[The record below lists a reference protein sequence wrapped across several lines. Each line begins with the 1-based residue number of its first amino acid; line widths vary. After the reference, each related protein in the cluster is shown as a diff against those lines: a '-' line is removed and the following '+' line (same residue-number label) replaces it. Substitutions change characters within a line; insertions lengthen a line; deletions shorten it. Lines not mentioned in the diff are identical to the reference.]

1 MTEATD
7 NVEAEA
13 KAPDANAQTESV
25 ETDRP
30 EWLPEKFKTPEDL
43 VTSYSNLE
51 SRMGKGE
58 EDLRS
63 SIMEEIEGEAFANRP
78 KTSGDYV
85 LPEGTEEIA
94 EDLAKDPNVEW
105 WSNFAWENG
114 FSQDEFEEGLQR
126 MIPQGPDLEAEAAKL
141 GDNSGARIEAV
152 SLWAQKNVPEEMSDA
167 VMAMGERAAGVELLE
182 HFMSMTDSVNLGGEA
197 TTAAG
202 LSQDELRSMMQDPRY
217 WDNTRRDPT
226 FVKQV
231 DEGFSKLYK

>member
-1 MTEATD
+1 MTEADD
-7 NVEAEA
+7 NVEVETEA
-13 KAPDANAQTESV
+13 PEAYEATESV
-25 ETDRP
+25 DTGRP

-58 EDLRS
+58 EDIRT
-63 SIMEEIEGEAFANRP
+63 SILDEIEGEAFANRP
-78 KTSGDYV
+78 ETSGDYT
-85 LPEGTEEIA
+85 LPEGTEDFA
-94 EDLAKDPNVEW
+94 EDLANDPNVEW
-105 WSNFAWENG
+105 WAEFAWENG

-141 GDNSGARIEAV
+141 GDNSSARIEAV
-152 SLWAQKNVPEEMSDA
+152 SLWAQKNVPEERSDA
-167 VMAMGERAAGVELLE
+167 VMAMGESAAGVELLE
-182 HFMSMTDSVNLGGEA
+182 YFMSMNDGVNLSGEGS
-197 TTAAG
+197 TAAG

-217 WDNTRRDPT
+217 WDNTRRDPG

>member
-7 NVEAEA
+7 NVEAVAET
-13 KAPDANAQTESV
+13 PDANATTESV
-25 ETDRP
+25 ETSRP

-58 EDLRS
+58 EDIRT

-78 KTSGDYV
+78 ETSGDYA

-94 EDLAKDPNVEW
+94 EELAKDPNVEW

-114 FSQDEFEEGLQR
+114 FSQAEFEEGLQR

-141 GDNSGARIEAV
+141 GDNSSARIEAV

-167 VMAMGERAAGVELLE
+167 VMAMGESAAGVELLE
-182 HFMSMTDSVNLGGEA
+182 YFMSMNDGVNLGGEA
-197 TTAAG
+197 STAAG
-202 LSQDELRSMMQDPRY
+202 LNQDDLRSMMKDPRY
-217 WDNTRRDPT
+217 WDNTRRDPS